1 MKKQFAGAVALMM
14 ACSGIAF
21 AEDLDVKVTNFVK
34 ESLPNVPGREVT
46 LRTLDFPPGSSTSL
60 ETHPGDEIGAVLE
73 GTIMVG
79 HGDETMSEL
88 KSGSTFQTSPDKPI
102 RMSNVSKSP
111 AKVVTVWILDGRQ
124 PATKVLPPGK

>member
-1 MKKQFAGAVALMM
+1 M
-14 ACSGIAF
+14 
-21 AEDLDVKVTNFVK
+21 
-34 ESLPNVPGREVT
+34 PGREVT